1 MVAQTMD
8 NKKRLK
14 RQYLR
19 APLRREILFE
29 DDGHIFKAF
38 GSNLSEGGLLL
49 SLMPHLPK
57 INALSLMLDLPMFP
71 DFAALSTERLN
82 NLKFDMLERK
92 IFRLRGRI
100 VRSFEGKSEVD
111 VIMSTNIGMEFVNLA
126 PDLIL
131 GLRTFVN
138 QYARNIIF
146 ILNLFE
152 SHRGNKE
159 EQAALLRNLCRLL
172 GYGQD
177 TKVSLLRQKILHDYQ
192 SLESL

>member
-1 MVAQTMD
+1 M
-8 NKKRLK
+8 
-14 RQYLR
+14 
-19 APLRREILFE
+19 RREILFE
-29 DDGHIFKAF
+29 DEGHIFKAF
-38 GSNLSEGGLLL
+38 CANLSEGGLLL

-57 INALSLMLDLPMFP
+57 INALSLMLDLPLFP
-71 DFAALSTERLN
+71 DFAAMNTERLI
-82 NLKFDMLERK
+82 NLKFEMIERK
-92 IFRLRGRI
+92 IFRIRGRI

-111 VIMSTNIGMEFVNLA
+111 VIMSTNIGLEFVNLPSDMA
-126 PDLIL
+126 Q

-146 ILNLFE
+146 LLNLFE

-159 EQAALLRNLCRLL
+159 DQATLLRNLCRIL

-177 TKVSLLRQKILHDYQ
+177 NKISLLRQKILHDYQ